1 MIKFTM
7 NHNQTELVKAL
18 MSEGIIKTKEVSKA
32 MQQVDRKN
40 YAPSNPY
47 MDSPQP
53 LGYGATISA
62 PHMHAYALEYL
73 HKFLLNA
80 KKVLDVGSGTGY
92 LTAAM
97 SFMTP
102 KDCTVYGI

>member
-1 MIKFTM
+1 
-7 NHNQTELVKAL
+7 
-18 MSEGIIKTKEVSKA
+18 
-32 MQQVDRKN
+32 
-40 YAPSNPY
+40 

-73 HKFLLNA
+73 EKQILKA
-80 KKVLDVGSGTGY
+80 KKILDVGSGTGY

-97 SFMTP
+97 AIMAP
-102 KDCTVYGI
+102 

>member
-1 MIKFTM
+1 M
-7 NHNQTELVKAL
+7 NHNQAELVKSL
-18 MSEGIIKTKEVSKA
+18 VNEGIIKTKEVAKA

-40 YAPSNPY
+40 YSPFHPY

-62 PHMHAYALEYL
+62 PHMHAYALQYL

-80 KKVLDVGSGTGY
+80 KKALDVGSGTGY

-97 SFMTP
+97 SMLAP

>member
-1 MIKFTM
+1 M
-7 NHNQTELVKAL
+7 
-18 MSEGIIKTKEVSKA
+18 EGIIKSKEVAKA
-32 MQQVDRKN
+32 LEKVDRKH
-40 YAPSNPY
+40 YAPGHYY

-73 HKFLLNA
+73 EKQILKA
-80 KKVLDVGSGTGY
+80 KNILDVGSGTGY

-97 SFMTP
+97 AMLAP
-102 KDCTVYGI
+102 KDCKVYGIEHVP

>member
-1 MIKFTM
+1 MEK
-7 NHNQTELVKAL
+7 
-18 MSEGIIKTKEVSKA
+18 
-32 MQQVDRKN
+32 VDRQ
-40 YAPSNPY
+40 YYSPFHPY

-73 HKFLLNA
+73 EKVLLKA
-80 KKVLDVGSGTGY
+80 KKALDVGSGTGY
-92 LTAAM
+92 LTVAM
-97 SFMTP
+97 SMLAP

>member
-1 MIKFTM
+1 ME
-7 NHNQTELVKAL
+7 N
-18 MSEGIIKTKEVSKA
+18 
-32 MQQVDRKN
+32 VDRKY
-40 YAPSNPY
+40 YAPSHPY

-73 HKFLLNA
+73 EKYLLKA
-80 KKVLDVGSGTGY
+80 KNVLDVGSGTGY

-97 SFMTP
+97 SLMAP
-102 KDCTVYGI
+102 K